1 MRTLINIIPLNDFR
15 LECLFND
22 GTKKIADIK
31 RFLKTEVFKPL
42 MNKDAFSQIKNRKY
56 FVEWSDY
63 EIDLSADTLWHI
75 ASNA

>member
-1 MRTLINIIPLNDFR
+1 MRTLLNIVPLNDFKI
-15 LECLFND
+15 ECLFND

-31 RFLKTEVFKPL
+31 PFFKTEVFKPL
-42 MNKDAFSQIKNRKY
+42 MNNNAFSKIKNRKY